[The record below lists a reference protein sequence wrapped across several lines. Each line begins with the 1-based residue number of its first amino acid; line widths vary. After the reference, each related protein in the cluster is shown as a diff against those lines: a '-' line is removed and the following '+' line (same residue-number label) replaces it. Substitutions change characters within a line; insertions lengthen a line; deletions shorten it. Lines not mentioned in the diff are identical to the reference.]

1 MCFDPVGH
9 IWAVWTDL
17 RPTGIGLTGPWKLGC
32 VRQHQASV
40 PGSAGRGCCLATGLR
55 SSTSRTPSARGLSGE
70 CTAWGGIRSVDWQT
84 TCAHFGVHGGA
95 CIPWKLDWIRDLALR
110 HPDASQS
117 HGQEPGWALLRHG
130 SGCLQPTLE
139 GLGSR
144 PICFRSQ
151 LPGNEH
157 PGGPQVMVQVAGFLP
172 PMQASWTEFLDLGFS
187 LAQLHHSGSEPTD
200 GQCVLCLYRKRNF

>member
-139 GLGSR
+139 GLGSTPGSRLLTPASCQHR
-144 PICFRSQ
+144 PWEAAGRAPCRPRGRTGLGEVGPCGYLGSR
-151 LPGNEH
+151 
-157 PGGPQVMVQVAGFLP
+157 PGGR
-172 PMQASWTEFLDLGFS
+172 SS
-187 LAQLHHSGSEPTD
+187 HSNT
-200 GQCVLCLYRKRNF
+200 VT